1 MKKISEG
8 KPSSDGLPLLKTKN
22 NIIRK
27 SLGHPEVQ
35 KLYIIKYRVLLSKT
49 KPNISENAV
58 FDFWWFFIK
67 KFCP

>member
-1 MKKISEG
+1 MKIFSEG

-49 KPNISENAV
+49 QPTFLKMRFLI
-58 FDFWWFFIK
+58 FDDFL
-67 KFCP
+67 